1 MNGYKEF
8 MCLFG
13 DITILDI
20 GQFLLAVGF
29 VVVICV
35 KISKFLIEL
44 HDANQ
49 LRDEKLEKAYEAAMR
64 LHGYRQQSIGIQ
76 SDFITKIEGLYERQ
90 DEIIQHIEKMEEDNR
105 KREVN
110 KLRGKLIQYY
120 RYYTN
125 PERNPLGCW
134 SRMESES
141 FWALYSDYENLGG
154 NDYIHSVVQPAMNE
168 LEIIDN

>member
-8 MCLFG
+8 IQLFG
-13 DITILDI
+13 NITILDV

-35 KISKFLIEL
+35 KVSKFLIEL
-44 HDANQ
+44 HDASQ
-49 LRDEKLEKAYEAAMR
+49 LRDEKIEKAYEAAMS
-64 LHGYRQQSIGIQ
+64 LPGYRKQSLEIQ
-76 SDFITKIEGLYERQ
+76 EDFIAKFDGLYERQ
-90 DEIIQHIEKMEEDNR
+90 DVIIEHIEKMEEDNR

-120 RYYTN
+120 RFYTN
-125 PERNPLGCW
+125 PERNPSGCW

-168 LEIIDN
+168 LDVIDN